1 MGREERERRNKAGQS
16 QCLFHQEHSQA
27 NVVPTVYAK
36 RGSRKAS
43 PFWLCK
49 LNRLMDLES
58 EADLH
63 TSEGLVAVSA
73 IVAFDVVAMFVVG

>member
-1 MGREERERRNKAGQS
+1 MQEFVLLSYQS
-16 QCLFHQEHSQA
+16 YSA

-63 TSEGLVAVSA
+63 TSEGLVAVST
-73 IVAFDVVAMFVVG
+73 IDNVGDVRSDGNAVGSCD